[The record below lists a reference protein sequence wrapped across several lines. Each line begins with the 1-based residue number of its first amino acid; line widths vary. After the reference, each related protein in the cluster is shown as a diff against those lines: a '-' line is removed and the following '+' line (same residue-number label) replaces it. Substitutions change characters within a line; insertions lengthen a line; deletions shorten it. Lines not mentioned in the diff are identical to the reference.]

1 MTAWYVCMPQPFW
14 RMQGARRHEVG
25 TEGCYLF
32 VTTSWEPWLMGI
44 FPPFVI
50 EQSKSA
56 NSSRDR
62 QFAGSCARDASSNP
76 GRIVRPRTRADQ
88 LVVRGNGMGDA
99 VKSLACARD
108 AQSKASAL
116 QSLESEVYAASS
128 QAPQQ
133 TLLRTWAKFHNSWFA
148 NTKDVYP
155 ISVDFLRAVAA
166 MFKAGG
172 YASFKNYLC
181 AVKAHHI
188 RLGHDWG
195 QALDKAGKDA
205 TRSVLRGLGPAKR
218 SDPLVLH
225 LALVVAKSWGHNFAR
240 ADRPIDAAAMIICGV
255 YFMTREI
262 EFSGAI
268 QHELTILPDASSCQ
282 LLLPV
287 SKKDPNACGV
297 VGTVE
302 CMCDLLPVC
311 PSCYLQGYLERLSRL
326 GKELSIDVDPMP
338 LFPNPVGCAL
348 TKRQVNEMVRDI
360 VKGYMPGASNEALS
374 RGSLDTACVLLAQD
388 TIQNLAWTL

>member
-1 MTAWYVCMPQPFW
+1 
-14 RMQGARRHEVG
+14 
-25 TEGCYLF
+25 
-32 VTTSWEPWLMGI
+32 
-44 FPPFVI
+44 
-50 EQSKSA
+50 
-56 NSSRDR
+56 
-62 QFAGSCARDASSNP
+62 
-76 GRIVRPRTRADQ
+76 
-88 LVVRGNGMGDA
+88 MGDA

-240 ADRPIDAAAMIICGV
+240 ADRPIDAAAMIICG
-255 YFMTREI
+255 
-262 EFSGAI
+262 
-268 QHELTILPDASSCQ
+268 
-282 LLLPV
+282 
-287 SKKDPNACGV
+287 
-297 VGTVE
+297 
-302 CMCDLLPVC
+302 
-311 PSCYLQGYLERLSRL
+311 
-326 GKELSIDVDPMP
+326 
-338 LFPNPVGCAL
+338 
-348 TKRQVNEMVRDI
+348 
-360 VKGYMPGASNEALS
+360 
-374 RGSLDTACVLLAQD
+374 CVLYD
-388 TIQNLAWTL
+388 S

>member
-1 MTAWYVCMPQPFW
+1 M
-14 RMQGARRHEVG
+14 
-25 TEGCYLF
+25 
-32 VTTSWEPWLMGI
+32 
-44 FPPFVI
+44 
-50 EQSKSA
+50 
-56 NSSRDR
+56 
-62 QFAGSCARDASSNP
+62 
-76 GRIVRPRTRADQ
+76 
-88 LVVRGNGMGDA
+88 
-99 VKSLACARD
+99 
-108 AQSKASAL
+108 
-116 QSLESEVYAASS
+116 
-128 QAPQQ
+128 
-133 TLLRTWAKFHNSWFA
+133 
-148 NTKDVYP
+148 
-155 ISVDFLRAVAA
+155 
-166 MFKAGG
+166 
-172 YASFKNYLC
+172 
-181 AVKAHHI
+181 
-188 RLGHDWG
+188 
-195 QALDKAGKDA
+195 
-205 TRSVLRGLGPAKR
+205 
-218 SDPLVLH
+218 
-225 LALVVAKSWGHNFAR
+225 VAKSWGHNFAR
-240 ADRPIDAAAMIICGV
+240 AHRPIDAAAMIICGV